1 MLDDSNISAECYMR
15 HNGMTQKLL
24 TETPRHQIH
33 SGKQKCHIQ
42 SKNIHNIILSQKW
55 VYNQWYVKDLGD
67 DHHRELPS

>member
-1 MLDDSNISAECYMR
+1 MRFYFIYYWSKSSSSPMLDDSNISAECYMR

-42 SKNIHNIILSQKW
+42 SKNIHNIILSQK
-55 VYNQWYVKDLGD
+55 
-67 DHHRELPS
+67 